1 MIDIT
6 ITSTQLS
13 YSSSV
18 IGLFSAEYQRD
29 EIEIVDDQSIHI
41 PTDQGVIL
49 INVGQFTFNGLAFSN
64 SVDSLALINSL

>member
-6 ITSTQLS
+6 INATQIS

-18 IGLFSAEYQRD
+18 IGLFSANYQQN
-29 EIEIVDDQSIHI
+29 EIDIVDDYSIHI

-49 INVGQFTFNGLAFSN
+49 VNVGQFTFNGLAFTN
-64 SVDSLALINSL
+64 SVDALALIISL

>member
-6 ITSTQLS
+6 IDSTQIS

-18 IGLFSAEYQRD
+18 IGIFSAEYQRD
-29 EIEIVDDQSIHI
+29 DIDIVDDYSMHI

-49 INVGQFTFNGLAFSN
+49 VNVGQFTFNGLAFSN
-64 SVDSLALINSL
+64 SVDALGLIISL